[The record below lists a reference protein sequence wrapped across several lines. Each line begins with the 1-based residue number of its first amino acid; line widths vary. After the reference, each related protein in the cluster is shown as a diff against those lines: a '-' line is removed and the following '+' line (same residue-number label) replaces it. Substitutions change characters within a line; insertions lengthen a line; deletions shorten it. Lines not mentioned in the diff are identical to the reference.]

1 MAKADKVSI
10 VWSGRLG
17 NVPLVECRRVGY
29 RYRYRNLFISGE
41 NRKTGCHGGCNF
53 WNYRLVNGRASF
65 PRVHARS

>member
-41 NRKTGCHGGCNF
+41 RKPDVTGDAIFGIID
-53 WNYRLVNGRASF
+53 S
-65 PRVHARS
+65 